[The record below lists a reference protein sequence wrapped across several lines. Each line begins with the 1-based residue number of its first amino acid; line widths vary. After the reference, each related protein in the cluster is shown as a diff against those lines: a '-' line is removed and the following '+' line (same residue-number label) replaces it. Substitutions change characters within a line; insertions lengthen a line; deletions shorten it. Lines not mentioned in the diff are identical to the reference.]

1 MQLGKVIG
9 HATSTVKHSSMNGW
23 KLLVVQMLD
32 AKGGADGEP
41 VLCVDNLGAGAGQRV
56 MITSDGKA
64 VSQMLGDDK
73 SPVRWAV
80 IGIADGLRGED

>member
-23 KLLVVQMLD
+23 KLLVVQTLD

-41 VLCVDNLGAGAGQRV
+41 VLAVDNLGAGAGQRV

-80 IGIADGLRGED
+80 IGTLDGLRGEG

>member
-9 HATSTVKHSSMNGW
+9 HATSTVKHPSMNGW
-23 KLLVVQMLD
+23 KLLIVQSLD

-41 VLCVDNLGAGAGQRV
+41 VLAIDELGTGIGQRV
-56 MITSDGKA
+56 MITSDGKT

-80 IGIADGLRGED
+80 IGTVDDLK

>member
-23 KLLVVQMLD
+23 KLLIVQSLD

-41 VLCVDNLGAGAGQRV
+41 VLAIDELGTGIGQRV

-80 IGIADGLRGED
+80 IGTVDDLK

>member
-9 HATSTVKHSSMNGW
+9 HATSTVKHPSMNGW
-23 KLLVVQMLD
+23 KLLVVQTLD
-32 AKGGADGEP
+32 AKDGADGEP
-41 VLCVDNLGAGAGQRV
+41 VLVVDNLGAGAGERV

-80 IGIADGLRGED
+80 IGIADDKN

>member
-1 MQLGKVIG
+1 M
-9 HATSTVKHSSMNGW
+9 HSSMNGW
-23 KLLVVQMLD
+23 KLLIVQSLD

-41 VLCVDNLGAGAGQRV
+41 VLAIDELGTGIGQRV

-80 IGIADGLRGED
+80 IGTVDDLK